1 MESGYCNE
9 LTIYRFATTFSR
21 STGGRGTERSLYL
34 LRSYEHE
41 NTENRSLEETLPI
54 KNFGPAEPMQ
64 IWQVARAATAAP
76 LYFKEIVFRPNNGS
90 NDKIHYSD
98 GGFGTTNNPTDVAM
112 EEMKLLHGANKIGVI
127 LSIGTARA
135 DDQAGGQSIFA
146 HANRAFQAATNPNY
160 IHGILSKRTD
170 IQYCRLND
178 EGGLNI
184 PLDHWKPKTGRKTIT
199 IIRNRFARWLLE
211 NRDLAEKFDRW
222 AAELVRRRRI
232 RAGNAH
238 LWERFATG
246 VSKFQCRNR
255 ECWQDSKYFAHRGKF
270 DEHWRMV
277 HMHEENAASFR
288 EPLVTEWRYQ
298 ARS

>member
-41 NTENRSLEETLPI
+41 NTENRSLEKTLPI
-54 KNFGPAEPMQ
+54 KNFGPAEHMQ

-76 LYFKEIVFRPNNGS
+76 LYFKEIVFKPNGS

-98 GGFGTTNNPTDVAM
+98 GGFGTTNNPTYVAM
-112 EEMKLLHGANKIGVI
+112 EEMKLLHGANKLGVI

-135 DDQAGGQSIFA
+135 DEQAGGQSTWA
-146 HANRAFQAATNPNY
+146 HTNTAFQSLTDPNH
-160 IHGILSKRTD
+160 IHGIMSKRTD

-184 PLDHWKPKTGRKTIT
+184 PLDHWKPKTGRETIT
-199 IIRNRFARWLLE
+199 IIRNRFSTWLWE
-211 NRDLAEKFDRW
+211 NRDLAEKFDTW

-246 VSKFQCRNR
+246 VSNFRCRNV
-255 ECWQDSKYFAHRGKF
+255 ECRQDQRYFAHRGKF
-270 DEHWRMV
+270 EEHWRTV
-277 HMHEENAASFR
+277 HRREENAAKFS
-288 EPLVTEWRYQ
+288 EPLVTEWLYQ